1 MELDI
6 GSITAALLHDVVE
19 DTRYSY
25 NDIRELFGEDIA
37 ELVEGVTKLSK
48 IPYTTKEEQQAEN
61 LRKMF
66 LAMAKDIRVILIKLA
81 DRLHNMRSLTSL
93 PDEKRREKACE
104 TLEIYAPL
112 AHRLGISKIK
122 WELEDL
128 SLRFL
133 DPIAYKEISDAIAE
147 KRKERLQSLEII
159 KQVFEE
165 KLKSLGI
172 KAHIEGRAKHFYS
185 IYRKMFTQNIPIEQ
199 IYDLLAVRIIV
210 EA

>member
-1 MELDI
+1 M
-6 GSITAALLHDVVE
+6 
-19 DTRYSY
+19 
-25 NDIRELFGEDIA
+25 
-37 ELVEGVTKLSK
+37 
-48 IPYTTKEEQQAEN
+48 
-61 LRKMF
+61 
-66 LAMAKDIRVILIKLA
+66 
-81 DRLHNMRSLTSL
+81 

-210 EA
+210 DSISDCYSVLGMVHEIYKPIPGRFKDYIAMPKNNMYQSLHTTMIGPEGKPFECKSELGKCIRLQK